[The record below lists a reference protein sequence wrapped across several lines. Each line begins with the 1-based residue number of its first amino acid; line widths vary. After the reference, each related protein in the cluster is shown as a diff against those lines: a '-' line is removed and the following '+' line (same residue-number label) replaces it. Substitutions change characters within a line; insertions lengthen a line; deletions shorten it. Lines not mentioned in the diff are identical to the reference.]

1 MPSRSKRIPR
11 ESAGLL
17 LFRRHG
23 PEPEVLLV
31 HPGGPFWSRKDEGA
45 WSIPKGLVE
54 ENEDRLAAAR
64 REFAEETGYRPEGP
78 GLALGSLRQPGG
90 KMVHV
95 WAVEGDWDP
104 DRLISNEFTMEWP
117 RGSGTVQAFP
127 EVDRA
132 AWFTLAEARRRILK
146 GQAEFLDRLAEHLA
160 SGER

>member
-1 MPSRSKRIPR
+1 MPSRSKGVAR

-17 LFRRHG
+17 LFRRRG

-64 REFAEETGYRPEGP
+64 REFAEETGFTPEGP
-78 GLALGSLRQPGG
+78 AIALGALRQPGG
-90 KMVHV
+90 KTVHV

-104 DRLISNEFTMEWP
+104 DRLISNVFTMEWP
-117 RGSGTVQAFP
+117 RGSGAVQAFP

-146 GQAEFLDRLAEHLA
+146 GQAEFLDRLVEQLA